1 MQKTVAVVSSSIGR
15 AELERAILSVKAQ
28 TYPCKH
34 YVFVDGNQF
43 AEKARKILD
52 KYPDVIATYLP
63 MNTGANGWVN
73 SSINAIAPF
82 LVKEDIVC
90 YLDDDNWYEP
100 NHVAEAVAE
109 LARTGADYVY
119 SLRNFVDGSGKLI
132 CTDEVESLGFWI
144 SKLPDP
150 IKLNIQLGEY
160 CFQYES
166 ELVNESHIDTNC
178 YAFTH
183 KTALLVAR
191 SWYSGVIND
200 RNVLNTLKAL
210 NLKWSYTGKFTVNYF
225 MDVRRHF
232 VGVLESIESLADP
245 KAIEG
250 ILNSILIGYNQL
262 NIQGYGNQRPWV
274 KP

>member
-15 AELERAILSVKAQ
+15 DELERAILSVKAQ

-52 KYPDVIATYLP
+52 KYPDVVATYLP

-82 LVKEDIVC
+82 LVKEDIIC

-100 NHVAEAVAE
+100 NHVATAVAE
-109 LARTGADYVY
+109 LEQTGSDYVY
-119 SLRNFVDGSGKLI
+119 SLRNFVDSKGKFI

-150 IKLNIQLGEY
+150 LKLDIKIGKY
-160 CFQYES
+160 TFKYES
-166 ELVNESHIDTNC
+166 SLNNESHIDTNC

-183 KTALLVAR
+183 ATALKVAR
-191 SWYSGVIND
+191 SWYSGVAND
-200 RNVLNTLKAL
+200 RNVFNTLKAL
-210 NLKWSYTGKFTVNYF
+210 NLKWSCTGKFSVNYF

-232 VGVLESIESLADP
+232 IAVLESIESIAPAD
-245 KAIEG
+245 AIDN
-250 ILNSILIGYNQL
+250 ILNGILIGYNDL
-262 NIQGYGNQRPWV
+262 NIRGYDNQRPWV
-274 KP
+274 KA